1 MVGSPISPS
10 DEHLIGALRALRTE
24 HPTLG
29 IVKLHA
35 VLLRDHPEWMISEK
49 RFRKVL
55 QQQGLNSLRHAHVQ
69 EGLSIG
75 DIEGKV
81 YPTSRIIE
89 RLDVEQ
95 WTKKVEVMWFGK
107 KKGKGLVAK
116 ERIEKGATVWKE
128 GMSAYRAAKP
138 ILTHIFS
145 RPMDYCTRMV
155 SVHPRICPPFGFL
168 WSSKG
173 HIPRS
178 RSLPSMCFLH
188 HASHRLPHRRPL
200 PRQFTLFR
208 PFLQPALPIQVRL
221 QPPIAVSRSEPR
233 GRAST
238 RFCEA
243 CAMAWIACADTS
255 DSQVAVGQ

>member
-138 ILTHIFS
+138 ILTHFFE
-145 RPMDYCTRMV
+145 THGLL
-155 SVHPRICPPFGFL
+155 HPNGEC
-168 WSSKG
+168 SS
-173 HIPRS
+173 S
-178 RSLPSMCFLH
+178 NLPSVWIPMVVKGTYT
-188 HASHRLPHRRPL
+188 
-200 PRQFTLFR
+200 TLKK
-208 PFLQPALPIQVRL
+208 
-221 QPPIAVSRSEPR
+221 PP
-233 GRAST
+233 
-238 RFCEA
+238 
-243 CAMAWIACADTS
+243 
-255 DSQVAVGQ
+255 